1 MFHPQEIEKYGSRF
15 RSTLEGLVDKL
26 KYLIIRRE
34 DEHFIIRDAEK
45 GILNEVWATDI
56 VSYIFCY
63 ELSKEGNVYAE
74 IIDWCYERM
83 SKNDALIFDPHSC
96 R

>member
-1 MFHPQEIEKYGSRF
+1 MSK
-15 RSTLEGLVDKL
+15 
-26 KYLIIRRE
+26 
-34 DEHFIIRDAEK
+34 
-45 GILNEVWATDI
+45 
-56 VSYIFCY
+56 
-63 ELSKEGNVYAE
+63 LSKEGNVYAE